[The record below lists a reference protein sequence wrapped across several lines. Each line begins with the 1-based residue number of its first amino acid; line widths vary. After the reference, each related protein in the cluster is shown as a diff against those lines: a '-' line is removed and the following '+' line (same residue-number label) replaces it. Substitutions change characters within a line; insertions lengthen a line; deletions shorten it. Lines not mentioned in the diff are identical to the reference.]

1 MKKNIIGVFTIVL
14 LLVSLFT
21 LASCS
26 FNAPKVEDVKANLEA
41 LGYTVTVKTGSEYVN
56 SDENEFNLTEAE
68 LDNYLYAKKG
78 DDEIYMFYFS
88 TIDLAEANKD
98 FMNFPKLLSG
108 QTNELI
114 YFATRQA
121 RKDAK
126 L

>member
-1 MKKNIIGVFTIVL
+1 MKKNIISVFTIVL
-14 LLVSLFT
+14 LLVSLFM

-41 LGYTVTVKTGSEYVN
+41 IGYTVTVKTGSEYVN

-68 LDNYLYAKKG
+68 LDSYLYAKKG
-78 DDEIYMFYFS
+78 DDEIYMFYFFS
-88 TIDLAEANKD
+88 IDLAEANKD